1 MEFRLLPDGLEFK
14 ESERWVKLGGYI
26 NVLARTSSSDHRHSY
41 GILLEWKNRD
51 DVQLQDIA
59 LIRDLQGDKSSQVLE
74 MLLDSGYQLEQS
86 PLAWPRIRRYL
97 FNETQRAEPA
107 TCAERT
113 GWYAEAFV
121 TPGWSTPR
129 SNAKLY
135 FACRGLNMG
144 LRQSGTHEQWKEE
157 IGKLCI
163 GNPMLI
169 FCCGVALSAPLLN
182 SSGVENLIFHLYN
195 HSESGKPIALN
206 VAASLLGDES
216 LIRTWQRA
224 AHSLSAAAV
233 MHHDIP
239 LLLNE
244 LSQAKAEDVGTAVN
258 SICSG
263 SPKPR
268 VNEESDSFAIG
279 EHWRTIALSSGDVTL
294 TEHMAQLVT
303 APFSGQRNR
312 VVEIPVTGPLGI
324 FDRLHGFKHPSLL
337 ADELQRRCK
346 KYHGSLFQ
354 LWVDRLVSYEELE
367 LERKVSQHLSYRC
380 DQIRKDAERLL
391 GYPVSPQVMRVIQ
404 QFALVQAALITANHF
419 ELLPWQEHHSEDAVN
434 YCFNLWLKNRGHGL
448 DTEDYR
454 LFSMLKMAIPDWGP
468 YIRTLDS
475 RLNSSVGYSR
485 TYQGELQWLIKP
497 DVLKQVLDL
506 RPHYR
511 SQIQRL
517 ITKNWF
523 QFNDF
528 ERFTLNIVREKKT
541 APYFAIW
548 PERIKKDLAA
558 LGVIE

>member
-26 NVLARTSSSDHRHSY
+26 NVLARTRTSDQRRRH
-41 GILLEWKNRD
+41 GILLEWKNLD
-51 DVQLQDIA
+51 GVKLQEIV
-59 LIRDLQGDKSSQVLE
+59 LMRHLLGDNSRHIQE

-86 PLAWPRIRRYL
+86 PLAWLRIRRYL
-97 FNETQRAEPA
+97 FNKLQHAEPA

-113 GWYAEAFV
+113 GWHSEAFV
-121 TPGWSTPR
+121 TPGWSVPR
-129 SNAKLY
+129 SNTKLY
-135 FACRGLNMG
+135 FVRSGLNMG

-169 FCCGVALSAPLLN
+169 FCCGVALSAPLLS

-195 HSESGKPIALN
+195 HSESGQPIALN
-206 VAASLLGDES
+206 VASSLLGDES
-216 LIRTWQRA
+216 LIRTWQSTS
-224 AHSLSAAAV
+224 HSLSTTTV
-233 MHHDIP
+233 MHNDIP

-244 LSQAKAEDVGTAVN
+244 LSQAKAEDVDTAVN

-268 VNEESDSFAIG
+268 ANEESDSFAIG
-279 EHWRTIALSSGDVTL
+279 EPWRTIALSSGEVTL

-303 APFSGQRNR
+303 VPFSKQRNR
-312 VVEIPVTGPLGI
+312 VVEIPVTGQLGI
-324 FDRLHGFKHPSLL
+324 FDRLHGFKKPNLL

-354 LWVDRLVSYEELE
+354 LWVDRLASYEEIE

-380 DQIRKDAERLL
+380 DLIRENAERLL
-391 GYPVSPQVMRVIQ
+391 GYSVSPQVMRVIR
-404 QFALVQAALITANHF
+404 QFALVQSALITANYF
-419 ELLPWQEHHSEDAVN
+419 DLLPWREHHSEDAVN
-434 YCFNLWLKNRGHGL
+434 HCFNLWLKSRGHGL

-497 DVLKQVLDL
+497 DVLKQVLDF
-506 RPHYR
+506 RPQYR

-517 ITKNWF
+517 INKNWL